1 LIGAHHGNRAVT
13 NLGECLQFCSGTLSA
28 EENVCTRDTDNHIF
42 PITVSRRF
50 TMSDQKH
57 TVSTVAALVAG
68 GAVIGAGLG
77 LLFAP
82 KAGVDTRRDVGRYA
96 KKAQLQTTRWSRAV
110 QSGVKEAMDR
120 RKSLSHT
127 EDERPRIEAA

>member
-1 LIGAHHGNRAVT
+1 
-13 NLGECLQFCSGTLSA
+13 
-28 EENVCTRDTDNHIF
+28 
-42 PITVSRRF
+42 
-50 TMSDQKH
+50 MSDQKH

-82 KAGVDTRRDVGRYA
+82 KAGAETRRDVGRYA
-96 KKAQLQTTRWSRAV
+96 KRAKLQTTRWSRAV

-120 RKSLSHT
+120 GKSLSHT